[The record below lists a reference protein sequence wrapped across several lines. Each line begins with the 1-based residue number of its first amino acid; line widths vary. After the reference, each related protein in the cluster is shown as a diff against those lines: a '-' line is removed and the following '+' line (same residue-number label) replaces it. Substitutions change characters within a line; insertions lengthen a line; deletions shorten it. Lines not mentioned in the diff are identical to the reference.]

1 MIEEYLKNR
10 GVGYEVDQ
18 HELAYTAQEE
28 AAAEHVSGYEFAKT
42 VIVTDGEEFF
52 MLVLPAP
59 YQADM
64 EKAGALIG
72 REVRLAEEEEI
83 RPLFTD
89 CDLGAEP
96 PFGSVFNLETYA
108 DESLGEQDEIV
119 FRAGSHEKVIKIDYE
134 DWEELENPSVGEIR
148 AGTA

>member
-42 VIVTDGEEFF
+42 VIVTDGEEFY
-52 MLVLPAP
+52 MLVLPATF
-59 YQADM
+59 QADL
-64 EKAGALIG
+64 EKASELIG
-72 REVRLAEEEEI
+72 KQVRLAEEEET

-89 CDLGAEP
+89 CELGAEP
-96 PFGSVFNLETYA
+96 PFGSVFNLETYV
-108 DESLGEQDEIV
+108 DDSLGEQDEIV
-119 FRAGSHEKVIKIDYE
+119 FRAGSHEKVIKMDYE
-134 DWEELENPSVGEIR
+134 DYEEVENPTVAQLR
-148 AGTA
+148 AGTG